1 MAAVDTGLRR
11 YDEEPRAVKRLIV
24 CADDFGLDVTV
35 NEAVE
40 RAHRDGILTT
50 ASLMVGAPAAA
61 DAVRRARQMPGL
73 HVGLHLALVDASP
86 LLSGRAVAPL
96 LGASG
101 EFDRN
106 MLRAGLRFFLLPS
119 VRAALEREI
128 RAQFEAFAAT
138 GLTLDHVN
146 AHKHMH
152 IHPTVARL
160 LIEIGRDF
168 GMRAVRVPAEPAAVL
183 NRAWPG
189 ERRSAPFYGAWVG
202 RLRRRLE
209 REGLVVND
217 HLFGIA
223 WSGRMGEER
232 LLALIPH
239 LPEGVC
245 EIYCHPASESAPDLR
260 ARMPGYRHA
269 QELAALL
276 SPRVRERLAEEG
288 VRLVDYG
295 SLAARSS

>member
-1 MAAVDTGLRR
+1 
-11 YDEEPRAVKRLIV
+11 VKSLIV
-24 CADDFGLDVTV
+24 CADDFGLDPSV

-61 DAVRRARQMPGL
+61 DAVRRARRMPRL
-73 HVGLHLALVDASP
+73 RVGLHLALVDAGP
-86 LLSGRAVAPL
+86 LLSGPAAAPL
-96 LGASG
+96 IGAGG

-106 MLRAGLRFFLLPS
+106 MLRAGLRFSLLPS

-128 RAQFEAFAAT
+128 RAQFAAFAAT
-138 GLTLDHVN
+138 GLVLDHVN

-160 LIEIGRDF
+160 VIEIGRDY

-189 ERRSAPFYGAWVG
+189 ERRSAPFWGAWVA

-223 WSGRMGEER
+223 WSGRMVEER

-239 LPEGVC
+239 LPEGIS
-245 EIYCHPASESAPDLR
+245 EIYCHPASEGTPDLA
-260 ARMPGYRHA
+260 ARMPGYRHTE
-269 QELAALL
+269 ELAALL

-288 VRLVDYG
+288 VRLADYG